1 MHIPIEIRNQQGR
14 GSGVRGNRGSRVYPL
29 IKANTPSPS
38 ITPGSLLRFAVRRDD
53 NVSNRASG
61 SGDMRAVHTQSWS
74 LSVGAAAAAFLGEG
88 QRGGKATD
96 AAAADRK

>member
-29 IKANTPSPS
+29 IKANTPSLPS

-61 SGDMRAVHTQSWS
+61 SGDGHARSAHTELVFVRRRGSGG
-74 LSVGAAAAAFLGEG
+74 LAGRRPEG
-88 QRGGKATD
+88 REGH
-96 AAAADRK
+96 RRRRR